1 MEALIST
8 VMRTPVG
15 TNLGLLRV
23 LWAMVS
29 GQMLSSRGAML
40 PALQGSG
47 LSDKEVRQ
55 AWSASRYGAWDIRE
69 LIEGHVSWVKTH
81 THWKAI
87 EVGALPEGKGGYRV
101 RVGDMVGFFRPK
113 LEGCPTKHFHP
124 LAGQALP
131 AIGLGM
137 IAEIGHIG
145 EQRIALLKEIVRMP
159 EGRSE
164 HKALRKALIKSLRS
178 QQNPEED
185 KTDEADM
192 TVDVGDAEL
201 SPGEML
207 EAGSGFFVVRGDK
220 NATFCRAE
228 LPAYAGR
235 GRRPKKR
242 KVVRP
247 LPRKHKDHEIAA
259 DLPDKDESWLLE
271 DGRKVQANIWSEV
284 YLPDS
289 VLKSQPDLDPVTQ
302 KRILSTPL
310 TVVVIHDPK
319 FEHPLLLITNIN
331 QTPAST
337 IYAIYPERWPIE
349 TIPLSAKHMI
359 GAHRQFVHAPEHTKR
374 LPELALLAG
383 NILSCVAATA
393 QPTATGFWDR
403 LPKATPGRLRKV
415 LSKVPFPSFVPLPLQ
430 LRKKNSVFHHLPFGN
445 QAKHPANQPNLI
457 LSG

>member
-1 MEALIST
+1 MMEALVST
-8 VMRTPVG
+8 VMRTAVG

-47 LSDKEVRQ
+47 LSDAEVRQ
-55 AWSASRYGAWDIRE
+55 AWSASRYGAWDIGE
-69 LIEGHVSWVKTH
+69 LIDGHVSWVKGNSA
-81 THWKAI
+81 WQAI
-87 EVGALPEGKGGYRV
+87 ELGGYRV
-101 RVGDMVGFFRPK
+101 RAGDMVGFFRPK

-145 EQRIALLKEIVRMP
+145 EQRVALLKEIVRMP
-159 EGRSE
+159 EGQHE

-178 QQNPEED
+178 KQNPDED

-228 LPAYAGR
+228 LPAYAGK

-242 KVVRP
+242 KIVRP
-247 LPRKHKDHEIAA
+247 LPRKHKDHVIEA
-259 DLPDKDESWLLE
+259 DLPDRQESWLLE
-271 DGRKVQANIWSEV
+271 DGRKVQADIWCNV

-310 TVVVIHDPK
+310 TVVVVHDPK
-319 FEHPLLLITNIN
+319 FEHPLLLITNMN

-415 LSKVPFPSFVPLPLQ
+415 LSKVPFPSFVPLPVQ

>member
-1 MEALIST
+1 MAVLIAV

-47 LSDKEVRQ
+47 LSDAEVRQ
-55 AWSASRYGAWDIRE
+55 AWSASRYGAWDIGE
-69 LIEGHVSWVKTH
+69 LIDGHVSWVKAH
-81 THWKAI
+81 TNWKAI
-87 EVGALPEGKGGYRV
+87 ELGGYRV
-101 RVGDMVGFFRPK
+101 RAGDMVGFFRPK

-124 LAGQALP
+124 VAGQALP

-137 IAEIGHIG
+137 IAAIGFIG
-145 EQRIALLKEIVRMP
+145 EQRAPLLKGIVRMP
-159 EGRSE
+159 EGEHE

-178 QQNPEED
+178 QQTPHEG

-207 EAGSGFFVVRGDK
+207 EAGSGLFVVRGDK

-228 LPAYAGR
+228 LKAYAGK
-235 GRRPKKR
+235 GRYPKKR
-242 KVVRP
+242 KIVRP
-247 LPRKHKDHEIAA
+247 LPRKHKDHQIAA
-259 DLPDKDESWLLE
+259 DVPDKDESWLLE
-271 DGRKVQANIWSEV
+271 DGRKVQANIWSNV

-289 VLKSQPDLDPVTQ
+289 VLKPQPDLDPDTQ
-302 KRILSTPL
+302 QRLLNTPL
-310 TVVVIHDPK
+310 SVVVVYDPK
-319 FEHPLLLITNIN
+319 FDHPLLLITNMN
-331 QTPAST
+331 QTPAPI
-337 IYAIYPERWPIE
+337 IYAIYPQRWPIE
-349 TIPLSAKHMI
+349 TIPLSAKTMI

-383 NILSCVAATA
+383 NILSTVAATA

-415 LSKVPFPSFVPLPLQ
+415 LSKVPFPSSVTLPVQ
-430 LRKKNSVFHHLPFGN
+430 LRKKNSCFQHLPMGF
-445 QAKHPANQPNLI
+445 QPKLD